1 MSDTDNQENLEI
13 KDKHLQWI
21 FYHGARP
28 LWKYLAKVMN
38 IDITDVCP
46 RVSKEDVPLESEG
59 IKLIAKIVELPHSN
73 ELVDEKYNNDV
84 CFLINSV
91 NVVFM
96 SLKNAVHKDDDFMLR
111 DLQFKI
117 DLDKNIFLVKTET
130 QEPISEFAIAV
141 SIIE

>member
-1 MSDTDNQENLEI
+1 
-13 KDKHLQWI
+13 
-21 FYHGARP
+21 
-28 LWKYLAKVMN
+28 
-38 IDITDVCP
+38 DVCP

-59 IKLIAKIVELPHSN
+59 VKLIAKIVQLPHSN
-73 ELVDEKYNNDV
+73 ELVDEKYNNDI

-117 DLDKNIFLVKTET
+117 DLDKNIFLVKSET